1 MPRLLAAGVMQT
13 AVLPKPVIGDS
24 RALRRA
30 LDLCQR
36 VAPTCAT
43 VLITGETGT
52 GKELL
57 AELIHRNGPR
67 RDKPIV
73 VFNCQGVPE
82 TLLES
87 ELFGHERGAFTGA
100 VRARCGVFERSN
112 GTTLLIDEVGDVPL
126 AAQAKLLRVLQER
139 RSTRLGGTAP
149 HTVDV
154 RVIATTQHDLRSR
167 AQHGQFR
174 EDLFYRLNVFPIH
187 VPPLRERRE
196 DIRPLAAFLLET
208 IARQNRG
215 RQSGFTDEA
224 LALLIGHRWRGN
236 ARELRAVIERA
247 LLMSGGAPVTAEH
260 LPPDLAGGFMPPG
273 PGESATS
280 LAYSQRLLVARA
292 LFESGWNLA
301 QAAIQLGVSTHV
313 LRQMIAR
320 FGLTR
325 SGM

>member
-1 MPRLLAAGVMQT
+1 MQT
-13 AVLPKPVIGDS
+13 AVKPKPVVGKS
-24 RALRRA
+24 RAMQRV
-30 LDLCQR
+30 LDLCHR

-52 GKELL
+52 GKELF
-57 AELIHRNGPR
+57 AQYIHRHSPR

-87 ELFGHERGAFTGA
+87 ELFGYERGAFTGA
-100 VRARCGVFERSN
+100 VRAHSGVFERGN

-149 HTVDV
+149 HAVDV
-154 RVIATTQHDLRSR
+154 RVIATTQHDLRGM

-196 DIRPLAAFLLET
+196 DIRPLAVFLLEA
-208 IARQNRG
+208 IARQNRT

-236 ARELRAVIERA
+236 ARELRAVVERA
-247 LLMSGGAPVTAEH
+247 LLMSAGEPIAAEH
-260 LPPDLAGGFMPPG
+260 LPLDVAGGFLPPE

-280 LAYSQRLLVARA
+280 LAYSQRLLVART
-292 LFESGWNLA
+292 LFETHWDLA
-301 QAAIQLGVSTHV
+301 RAAIQLGVSTHV
-313 LRQMIAR
+313 LRQMVAR
-320 FGLTR
+320 LGVTR
-325 SGM
+325 SGI

>member
-1 MPRLLAAGVMQT
+1 MQT
-13 AVLPKPVIGDS
+13 GVPPKPVIGDS

-52 GKELL
+52 GKELI
-57 AELIHRNGPR
+57 AQLIHRQSPR

-100 VRARCGVFERSN
+100 LRARSGVFERSN
-112 GTTLLIDEVGDVPL
+112 GTTLLIDEVGDIPR
-126 AAQAKLLRVLQER
+126 AAQAKLLRILQER

-149 HTVDV
+149 YAVDV
-154 RVIATTQHDLRSR
+154 RVITTTQHDLRAMVQR
-167 AQHGQFR
+167 GQFR

-187 VPPLRERRE
+187 VPPLRARRE
-196 DIRPLAAFLLET
+196 DIRPLAAHLLET
-208 IARQNRG
+208 IARQNRS

-224 LALLIGHRWRGN
+224 LALLISHEWRGN
-236 ARELRAVIERA
+236 ARELRAIIERA
-247 LLMSGGAPVTAEH
+247 LLLSAGEPIAAEH
-260 LPPDLAGGFMPPG
+260 LPAEFVGGFMPPA
-273 PGESATS
+273 PGESVTS
-280 LAYSQRLLVARA
+280 LAYAQRLMVARV
-292 LFESGWNLA
+292 LFETKWDLA
-301 QAAIQLGVSTHV
+301 KAAPQLGVSTHV

-320 FGLTR
+320 LGLRR